1 MKQMEMRLAGAFF
14 RPRTTR
20 LPGASP
26 PPGFRGASLC
36 AASLLACALI
46 HAQTPATTQTTAEM
60 TTHDS
65 NPTFSTGVNLVLVPV
80 VVRDAKG
87 QAIGTLHKEDF
98 QLFDKGK
105 PQFISK
111 FSIETPGAPLI
122 VRDTAVETDA
132 EGKVAGGRLPGP
144 APGSAIATRFVA
156 WLFDDVHVA
165 FEDLIR
171 AREAADR
178 KLQALEPGTRAAIF
192 TTSGRTTLD
201 FTDDRDMLHQTL
213 LRIQPTPGIARGG
226 IAECPNIEYYQAD
239 LIVNKNDMLALQ
251 VAEAEYVSCNPPP
264 PGQTV
269 AQAMALAEPIV
280 RGYASNAYAFG
291 DRDTRL
297 ALDILKGLVRRM
309 GSLPGS
315 RIIVLVS
322 PGFFLTIEHRSDETD
337 LMDRAIRANV
347 TISSLDA
354 RGLYVLIPGGDAG
367 TPAGFSST
375 SPQKNQMITSSAL
388 ANEDVMAELA
398 SATGGTFFHN
408 NNDLAEGFRRIA
420 AQPEFIYIL
429 GFSPQNLKLD
439 GSYHALKVTLAK
451 GLAGYQ
457 LQARRGYFVLRHA
470 VDPAGQ
476 AKQEVEEAFF
486 SRDEIHD
493 LPVEL
498 HTQFFK
504 TGEYKARLS
513 ILARVDAKHLR
524 YRKADGRNND
534 TLTVVGGVFDRNGN
548 YVSGT
553 QKVVEMRLK
562 DQTLETMPESG
573 VTVRS
578 TVDIASGSYVVR
590 LVVRDSEGQL
600 MSAQNSLVEIP

>member
-1 MKQMEMRLAGAFF
+1 MRVVSWSRPLASAFLFAGA
-14 RPRTTR
+14 
-20 LPGASP
+20 
-26 PPGFRGASLC
+26 
-36 AASLLACALI
+36 LL
-46 HAQTPATTQTTAEM
+46 HAQTTAEVA
-60 TTHDS
+60 THDS
-65 NPTFSTGVNLVLVPV
+65 TPTFSSGVNLVLVPV
-80 VVRDAKG
+80 VVRDSKG
-87 QAIGTLHKEDF
+87 HAVGTLHKEDF

-122 VRDTAVETDA
+122 VPDTAVEIDA
-132 EGKVAGGRLPGP
+132 DGNVKPAGSTT
-144 APGSAIATRFVA
+144 GSPKGTAIATRFVA
-156 WLFDDVHVA
+156 WLFDDVHIDFA
-165 FEDLIR
+165 DLVR
-171 AREAADR
+171 AREAADQ
-178 KLQALEPGTRAAIF
+178 KLQALEPGARAAIF

-201 FTDDRDMLHQTL
+201 FTDDRDALHKTL
-213 LRIQPTPGIARGG
+213 LRIQPTPTMARGVAG
-226 IAECPNIEYYQAD
+226 CPDIEFYQAD
-239 LIVNKNDMLALQ
+239 LIINKNDPLALQ
-251 VAEAEYVSCNPPP
+251 VGEAEYVACNPPP

-269 AQAMALAEPIV
+269 AQAMAQAEPIV
-280 RGYASNAYAFG
+280 RGYASNALTFG

-315 RIIVLVS
+315 RSIVMIS
-322 PGFFLTIEHRSDETD
+322 PGFFLTIDHRFDETD

-354 RGLYVLIPGGDAG
+354 RGLFVLIPGGDAS
-367 TPAGFSST
+367 TPAGFSSGNA
-375 SPQKNQMITSSAL
+375 QKNQMITDEAM
-388 ANEDVMAELA
+388 ADADVMAELA
-398 SATGGTFFHN
+398 DATGGTFFHN
-408 NNDLAEGFRRIA
+408 NNDLAEGLKRIA

-439 GSYHALKVTLAK
+439 GSFHALKVTLTK
-451 GLAGYQ
+451 GLTGYQ
-457 LQARRGYFVLRHA
+457 VQARRGYFVQRHSIN
-470 VDPAGQ
+470 PAEQ

-486 SRDEIHD
+486 SRDEVHD

-513 ILARVDAKHLR
+513 ILARVDARRLR
-524 YRKADGRNND
+524 YRKVDGRNNN

-553 QKVVEMRLK
+553 QKIVDMRLK

-573 VTVRS
+573 ITVKS
-578 TVDIASGSYVVR
+578 TLDIASGSYVVR
-590 LVVRDSEGQL
+590 LVVRDSEGQV
-600 MSAQNSLVEIP
+600 MSAQNSVVEIP